1 MLEILAITYE
11 RKLIDRLLDEFT
23 DLSWTLRSVL
33 LLLCCR
39 NSATAIPGELIQCSF
54 MVLKHI
60 SPGNLFSNTWR

>member
-11 RKLIDRLLDEFT
+11 RKLIDRHLNGFAG
-23 DLSWTLRSVL
+23 LSWTLRSVFL
-33 LLLCCR
+33 LLYCR
-39 NSATAIPGELIQCSF
+39 NSTTAIPSELIQCSF